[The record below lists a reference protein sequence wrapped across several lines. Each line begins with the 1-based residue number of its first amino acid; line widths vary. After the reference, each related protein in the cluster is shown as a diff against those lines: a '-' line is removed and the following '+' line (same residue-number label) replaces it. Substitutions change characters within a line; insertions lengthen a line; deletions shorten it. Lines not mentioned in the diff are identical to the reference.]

1 MYIILNITHTNI
13 RKEVI
18 MSTLQ
23 KVCLVVTIIGGI
35 NWGLIGLLDF
45 NLVEAIFG
53 ASSVIIRIVSSLVG
67 LTSMINVGILLM
79 DLDEK

>member
-1 MYIILNITHTNI
+1 
-13 RKEVI
+13 

-23 KVCLVVTIIGGI
+23 KICLCITIIGAI
-35 NWGLIGLLDF
+35 NWGLVGLLEF

-53 ASSVIIRIVSSLVG
+53 TTSIIPRVIYSLVG
-67 LTSMINVGILLM
+67 LTGLINVGILVM